1 MKHPISVTILT
12 KNSSK
17 YLQEV
22 LEALCAFNEVL
33 IYDNGSTDATLAIA
47 RTFPNVTI
55 HEGLFTGFGPT
66 HNVASSLAKNDWIL
80 SIDSDEIA
88 TPELLQEINQLQLDP
103 GKVYSIPRKNYY
115 NGKWIRWCGWYPD
128 RQIKLYNKKQTRFS
142 EAQVHE
148 AVITKGME
156 VVLLKDAVIHYP
168 YANSADFLK
177 KMQLYSDLFAAQYQ
191 GKRRSSTGRAIA
203 HGIFT
208 FFKSYLLKRGFLG
221 GSEGFEIS
229 VYNANTAFYKYLK
242 LAEANQKEKGP

>member
-22 LEALCAFNEVL
+22 FEALRAFNEVL
-33 IYDNGSTDATLAIA
+33 IYDNGSTDATLTIA

-88 TPELLQEINQLQLDP
+88 TPELLEEINQLPLDP
-103 GKVYSIPRKNYY
+103 KKIYSIPRKNYY
-115 NGKWIRWCGWYPD
+115 NGKWILWCGWYPD
-128 RQIKLYNKKQTRFS
+128 RQIKLYNKKHTRFS

-148 AVITKGME
+148 AVSTKGME
-156 VVLLKDAVIHYP
+156 VVLLKEAVIHYP

-177 KMQLYSDLFAAQYQ
+177 KMQLYSDLFASQYQ

-208 FFKSYLLKRGFLG
+208 FFKSYILKRGFLG

-242 LAEANQKEKGP
+242 LAEANQKDKKP